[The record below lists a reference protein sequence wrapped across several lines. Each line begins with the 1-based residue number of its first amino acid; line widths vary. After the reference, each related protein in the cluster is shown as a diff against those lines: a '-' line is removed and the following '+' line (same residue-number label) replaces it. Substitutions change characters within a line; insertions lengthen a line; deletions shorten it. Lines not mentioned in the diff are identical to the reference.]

1 MALWVGSDRRDRRRR
16 RRGRRWR
23 WRLSRASPGRHHGR
37 RRRRRSQ
44 SRQVILRN
52 QNTTPSM
59 ERREE
64 GDGRGGVELGARSC
78 RSRLSNGG
86 LSSDAFPVW
95 NTQRMNETTK
105 VCIRQEQGHPLNTYS
120 TVALPPSYHTVV
132 CSDGVERHLAS
143 PSLPCCSQ
151 WPRGAFGRIL
161 VMAVSDREIRAHSR
175 RPQETAAEKLES
187 VLSV

>member
-1 MALWVGSDRRDRRRR
+1 M
-16 RRGRRWR
+16 
-23 WRLSRASPGRHHGR
+23 
-37 RRRRRSQ
+37 
-44 SRQVILRN
+44 
-52 QNTTPSM
+52 
-59 ERREE
+59 
-64 GDGRGGVELGARSC
+64 
-78 RSRLSNGG
+78 SNGG
-86 LSSDAFPVW
+86 LSSDVFPVW
-95 NTQRMNETTK
+95 NTQGINETTK

-120 TVALPPSYHTVV
+120 TVALPSSYHTAV

-187 VLSV
+187 VLSERERVSVACQPVSVDMLGLVGRRQTRRKLPVRSLVRWA

>member
-1 MALWVGSDRRDRRRR
+1 
-16 RRGRRWR
+16 
-23 WRLSRASPGRHHGR
+23 
-37 RRRRRSQ
+37 
-44 SRQVILRN
+44 
-52 QNTTPSM
+52 
-59 ERREE
+59 
-64 GDGRGGVELGARSC
+64 
-78 RSRLSNGG
+78 
-86 LSSDAFPVW
+86 
-95 NTQRMNETTK
+95 MNETTK

-120 TVALPPSYHTVV
+120 TVATYHTVV

-187 VLSV
+187 VLSESVACQPVSVDMLGLVGRRQTRRKLAVRSLVRWA